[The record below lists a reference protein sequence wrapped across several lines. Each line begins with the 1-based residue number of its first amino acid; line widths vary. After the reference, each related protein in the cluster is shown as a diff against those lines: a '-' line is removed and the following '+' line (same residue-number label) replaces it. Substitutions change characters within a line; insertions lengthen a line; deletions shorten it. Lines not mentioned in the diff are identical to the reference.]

1 MITKIKL
8 ALKSLQ
14 LKCFLQEL
22 KRDLKGLPCDRVLL
36 FTTLEVG
43 RWRPLWVEV
52 SGEDDKSTLDSGRR
66 LTDDKSSNPPN
77 ISKGIVSFMVFLPVT
92 DNLYCEFQDC
102 RIELLHPPEDCN
114 VNSSLPFTLQIC
126 RVEDINIEGIVTG
139 CVVHFHWVR
148 TVVVH
153 SSGKITTSA
162 LGCTG
167 GVGRR
172 TVLKNGLAGGGGHGG
187 KGGEAYYDGSFI
199 EGGVSY
205 GEADLPCEL
214 GSGSG
219 NANLAGATAGGGI
232 IVMGSLE
239 LSLSSLTVYG
249 SLRADG
255 ESFGEVFRKRN
266 RGSISN
272 IGPGGGSG
280 GGGGGWVH
288 FHWSDIPTGD
298 VYQPIASVR
307 GSINTRHQGSSKLL
321 TIKGPLSFYV
331 VTKGPLPRGGFGR
344 GQSHTGEN
352 GTITGKVCPKGFYGL
367 VILLAL
373 VLSIARMKYV
383 GGDELPPLMPAQ
395 RGSQIDHSFP
405 FLESLNEV
413 PRPLVSSIYT

>member
-1 MITKIKL
+1 M
-8 ALKSLQ
+8 A
-14 LKCFLQEL
+14 
-22 KRDLKGLPCDRVLL
+22 
-36 FTTLEVG
+36 
-43 RWRPLWVEV
+43 
-52 SGEDDKSTLDSGRR
+52 
-66 LTDDKSSNPPN
+66 
-77 ISKGIVSFMVFLPVT
+77 
-92 DNLYCEFQDC
+92 
-102 RIELLHPPEDCN
+102 
-114 VNSSLPFTLQIC
+114 LQIC

-352 GTITGKVCPKGFYGL
+352 GTITGKECPLGTFKNVSGSDRVLCHQSPANELPSL

-413 PRPLVSSIYT
+413 LETNRTEESQSHVHRIYFMGPNTFTVLSSPGIVSRLIDPIFFSFRQWDASGSLIRSHEFTFDRSVYFLRTDYEPIPSLN